1 MKVQVHFFGNFRS
14 IANVS
19 EQTIELPESAAVQDL
34 LDFLM
39 EKYTRMETVLSPENI
54 QKSHVL
60 VVLNEA
66 PVKIMD
72 LILEEND
79 QLYLFIILSGG

>member
-14 IANVS
+14 ITKRS
-19 EQTIELPESAAVQDL
+19 GQTIELPESATVRDL
-34 LDFLM
+34 LDYLM
-39 EKYTRMETVLSPENI
+39 DQYIKMVPVLSPEYL

-66 PVKIMD
+66 PARKMD
-72 LILEEND
+72 LTLKEND